1 MTVQDEPRR
10 GRRPPA
16 FTIPD
21 SPASSRASSPAP
33 DLKLDEKYEGNGY
46 DSAPGQ
52 HSSDV
57 YDVTLPKW
65 RAAIR
70 RKIVERVQVESKVV
84 AKIQDMVRRPWLDV
98 YFVYTS
104 LAGSHTFFM
113 IMLPITSRALVIVLA
128 AGVYLSS
135 VLKDLFCAP
144 RPFAPP
150 VVRLTI
156 GTFHLEYGFPS
167 THATN
172 SVSIALFF
180 FTIAYQVAYTPDPSI
195 PALISPAAF
204 NTITGL
210 LIFYTFS
217 IVFGRIYTGMH
228 SFTDCVMGT
237 ILGAGIWW
245 GHTSFPG
252 LPLALSA
259 SNPLAVSLSTLGLGQ
274 FVGADQWVLHLGAG
288 LGTGAIVDNWCR
300 SAGWDVPLILIPI
313 CLLAVN
319 QHPQPVDDC
328 PCFEDAIAFGSV
340 VLGAQLGLWSR
351 FKFGTHLPVPSI
363 MPGSGWARVLVIFV
377 WRIVAKSTLHLV
389 LPPTF
394 RLLSKAFR
402 LPNRRFYTPAT
413 EYKNVPSEFH
423 VGEDGTIE
431 LHAIPSVIDL
441 PSSAGVIEE
450 TGGIGSGT
458 SGRSHQ
464 TGEKGEKVNGK
475 AAHNEEEDRHYEKD
489 EVKHYD
495 ADVLTKVTVY
505 AGIAYLACEGLPWLF
520 HWLGWGVNSSVR
532 I

>member
-1 MTVQDEPRR
+1 
-10 GRRPPA
+10 
-16 FTIPD
+16 
-21 SPASSRASSPAP
+21 
-33 DLKLDEKYEGNGY
+33 
-46 DSAPGQ
+46 
-52 HSSDV
+52 
-57 YDVTLPKW
+57 
-65 RAAIR
+65 
-70 RKIVERVQVESKVV
+70 
-84 AKIQDMVRRPWLDV
+84 
-98 YFVYTS
+98 
-104 LAGSHTFFM
+104 
-113 IMLPITSRALVIVLA
+113 
-128 AGVYLSS
+128 
-135 VLKDLFCAP
+135 
-144 RPFAPP
+144 
-150 VVRLTI
+150 
-156 GTFHLEYGFPS
+156 
-167 THATN
+167 
-172 SVSIALFF
+172 VSIALFF

-300 SAGWDVPLILIPI
+300 SAGWGVPLILIPI

-363 MPGSGWARVLVIFV
+363 MPGSGWARDATGAWQQFDRDWTDVAIWWALAALKMVVGVLVIFV

-464 TGEKGEKVNGK
+464 TSLTNRTGSGEKGEKVNGK
-475 AAHNEEEDRHYEKD
+475 AAHSVRFGASVPDEEEDRDYEKD

-495 ADVLTKVTVY
+495 ADGAFL
-505 AGIAYLACEGLPWLF
+505 
-520 HWLGWGVNSSVR
+520 SSA
-532 I
+532 ISMTI